1 MKGVLDSIRR
11 INRTIVHDDGTL
23 DSFQKQLQDLSSGVY
38 DVTKPL
44 IVFPDSTCLSFIA
57 ADINAPLTI
66 RVKTIRKLQE
76 KHQIDLAFLSK
87 CPNLIKNSV
96 LAFDSLSRD
105 TSKVLLLDV
114 CNETGDPYI
123 AVIRLNRLM
132 SMVPVHEITSIYPKK
147 NIASFL
153 LRTYEANKT
162 FYKTKKIEQIIKSQR
177 LQLPKEMIS
186 ALRCILRRPAA
197 AGAVANGSRAPLT
210 AALF

>member
-1 MKGVLDSIRR
+1 MSY
-11 INRTIVHDDGTL
+11 INFLGRLQKIKTL
-23 DSFQKQLQDLSSGVY
+23 EYL
-38 DVTKPL
+38 
-44 IVFPDSTCLSFIA
+44 
-57 ADINAPLTI
+57 
-66 RVKTIRKLQE
+66 KTVR
-76 KHQIDLAFLSK
+76 
-87 CPNLIKNSV
+87 
-96 LAFDSLSRD
+96 
-105 TSKVLLLDV
+105 
-114 CNETGDPYI
+114 
-123 AVIRLNRLM
+123 
-132 SMVPVHEITSIYPKK
+132 MVGG